1 MRRPAIPGLR
11 SVGQLDE
18 GRHLSLTDHLQ
29 QLHVQT
35 EEEVDRLLGDS
46 GGSDSKAVLLTV
58 GEPESVVNLA
68 EKQPVV
74 LLWSRLDT
82 DLVKYQLLGYGV
94 SQTTVRSPAL
104 LLFVVVQG
112 LVLGPVN
119 NLSPQSLG
127 VTSLAL
133 NSLLN
138 FLEYPGYSHE
148 PARFEMLDIL

>member
-74 LLWSRLDT
+74 LLYTR
-82 DLVKYQLLGYGV
+82 DLIP
-94 SQTTVRSPAL
+94 T
-104 LLFVVVQG
+104 
-112 LVLGPVN
+112 
-119 NLSPQSLG
+119 
-127 VTSLAL
+127 
-133 NSLLN
+133 LLN
-138 FLEYPGYSHE
+138 INFLAMVYP
-148 PARFEMLDIL
+148 RLL